1 MARHYGLRRHRVL
14 ALVAALVGAASLAV
28 AQTVIAQTAQEL
40 VAANIAAMGG
50 EEAIARIENY
60 TSSGAISIESPLF
73 GNLEGT
79 IEAVRIPGRAYFESV
94 ELGPITQQKGWDGE
108 RAWERGAT
116 GVRMLEGAEARA
128 LAMQSYP
135 SNLVALQQLAPAG
148 LRIERLEDADVNGR
162 PHYVLRVSSDGAPPS
177 TLYLD
182 RESHLLAR
190 SASVTNVPGV
200 GPRATVIDVGDYESV
215 AGVLLPTRLTIDTE
229 GISITRLALDRTVA
243 NTAVDDAIFAVPDGG
258 SAQTT
263 RAVDPAPTGAPADPF
278 AGPYA
283 ELCSVCHGPN
293 LEGAAQ
299 GPSLVGELR
308 RGDSID
314 ALVRS
319 IAEGAP
325 AAGMPAWS
333 ETLDDAAIHRLAIFI
348 GEQRNALSYADFK
361 VAAPPALPAG
371 AVASEQHAFRVE
383 TVAEHID
390 PLPYAIAPL
399 PDGRILV
406 TEKTQGLRIVMP
418 DGTLSAPIRGTPR
431 AYDDGFELPGILLVF
446 GQGYLLDIAPHPN
459 YADNGWIYLSYT
471 ERCNDC
477 NAASRTTRRPVSMVA
492 LVRGRI
498 RDGAWLDQETIWRAD
513 IEQYTAIPD
522 IAAGGRIA
530 FDGAGHV
537 FLTVG
542 IKGGSE
548 IAGVQDLSLPYGK
561 IHRLNDDGGLP
572 EDNPFVDVPN
582 ALASV
587 WTYGHRSPQGLEHD
601 PETGLLW
608 GTEMGQ
614 RGGDEVNVL
623 RPGRNYGWP
632 LYSKG
637 MQYDGR
643 PVDFAAE
650 LGIEFELEDI
660 EQPVAD
666 LTPSPAV
673 SSFVIYAGGAF
684 PAWRRNLL
692 VGTLKA
698 TKLYRMV
705 VEGERIVHM
714 ETLLDGLGRIR
725 DVETDR
731 DGLVYLLLEHAEGS
745 RIVRLVPARGR

>member
-1 MARHYGLRRHRVL
+1 
-14 ALVAALVGAASLAV
+14 LVCAALLAV

-40 VAANIAAMGG
+40 VAANIAATGG
-50 EEAIARIENY
+50 EEAIARLENF
-60 TSSGAISIESPLF
+60 TSSGTVSVESPLF
-73 GNLEGT
+73 GKLEGT
-79 IEAVRIPGRAYFESV
+79 LEAVRVPGRGYFESV

-108 RAWERGAT
+108 RAWERGPA
-116 GVRMLEGAEARA
+116 GLRLLEGAEARA
-128 LAMQSYP
+128 LATQSYP
-135 SNLVALQQLAPAG
+135 SNLVALRQLAPAG
-148 LRIERLEDADVNGR
+148 SSIERLEDVEVNGR
-162 PHYVLRVSSDGAPPS
+162 PHYALRVSSDGAPPA

-182 RESHLLAR
+182 RDSHLVTR
-190 SASVTNVPGV
+190 SATITNVPGL
-200 GPRATVIDVGDYESV
+200 GDRATVIDVGDYEAV

-229 GISITRLALDRTVA
+229 GISITRLVLDRTVA
-243 NTAVDDAIFAVPDGG
+243 NTAVDEARFAVPDSG
-258 SAQTT
+258 SAQAAS
-263 RAVDPAPTGAPADPF
+263 AVDAAPAGAPADPF
-278 AGPYA
+278 AGPYD
-283 ELCSVCHGPN
+283 ELCSVCHGDN

-299 GPSLVGELR
+299 GPPLLGELR

-314 ALVRS
+314 ALIRS

-325 AAGMPAWS
+325 AAGMPRWS
-333 ETLDDAAIHRLAIFI
+333 ETLDDAAIRRLAIFI
-348 GEQRNALSYADFK
+348 GEQRHALSYADFK
-361 VAAPPALPAG
+361 VAAPPALPVD

-399 PDGRILV
+399 PDGRMLL

-431 AYDDGFELPGILLVF
+431 AFDDGFQAPGILLVY

-477 NAASRTTRRPVSMVA
+477 NAASRRTGRPVSMVV
-492 LVRGRI
+492 LIRGRI
-498 RDGAWLDQETIWRAD
+498 RDGAWLDQQTIWRAD
-513 IEQYTAIPD
+513 IEQYTAMPD
-522 IAAGGRIA
+522 MAAGGRIA

-561 IHRLNDDGGLP
+561 IHRVNDDGSLP
-572 EDNPFVDVPN
+572 EDNPFVGVPN

-601 PETGLLW
+601 PATGTLW

-660 EQPVAD
+660 EQPAVD

-673 SSFVIYAGGAF
+673 SSFVVYDGGAF

-705 VEGERIVHM
+705 VEGERIVHT